1 MDLLGDVHMNSYSVK
16 SYIIENLKK
25 SRYTC
30 PTPIQ
35 MQSIPVLIEGR
46 DLLACAPTGSGK
58 TISYVLPILHRL
70 KIPSKRGC
78 RALIIVPTRE
88 LAEQVYREI
97 KKLADGRKFMIQ
109 RLTKLLSPSQED
121 HGVPLLRCDVLITTP
136 LRLVHELQEDRI
148 RLDRVESLVL
158 DEADKLLELGFLEQ
172 IDGILAA
179 CTLGSL
185 QKILFSATLPQKVE
199 ELAKTFM
206 NNPVR
211 ITIGLKNAASDT
223 IRQRL
228 IFVGQEEAK
237 LYTIRQLVMEGLR
250 PPILVFVQS
259 IDRAKELF
267 HELVYEGIRV
277 DLIHSDRTQA
287 QREMVIK
294 NFRLGTIWVLIATDL
309 MARGMDFKGIN
320 CVINYDFPQSITSY
334 IHRIGRT
341 GRAGRPG
348 EAITLFTTEDAVNLR
363 R

>member
-1 MDLLGDVHMNSYSVK
+1 M
-16 SYIIENLKK
+16 
-25 SRYTC
+25 
-30 PTPIQ
+30 
-35 MQSIPVLIEGR
+35 EGR

-58 TISYVLPILHRL
+58 TIAYVLPILHRL

-78 RALIIVPTRE
+78 RALIVVPTRE

-97 KKLADGRKFMIQ
+97 KKLAEGRKFVIQ
-109 RLTKLLSPSQED
+109 HLTKLPSPQED
-121 HGVPLLRCDVLITTP
+121 HRVHLLRCDILITTP

-172 IDGILAA
+172 IDEILVA

-185 QKILFSATLPQKVE
+185 QKVLFSATLPPKVE

-206 NNPVR
+206 NNPIR
-211 ITIGLKNAASDT
+211 IMIGLKNAASDT

-237 LYTIRQLVMEGLR
+237 LYTIRQLVKEGLR

-267 HELVYEGIRV
+267 HELIYEGIRV
-277 DLIHSDRTQA
+277 DVIHSDRTQA
-287 QREMVIK
+287 QREMIIK
-294 NFRLGTIWVLIATDL
+294 NFRLGNIWLLIATDL

-320 CVINYDFPQSITSY
+320 CVINYDFPQSTTSY

-348 EAITLFTTEDAVNLR
+348 EAITLFTTEDAVYLR